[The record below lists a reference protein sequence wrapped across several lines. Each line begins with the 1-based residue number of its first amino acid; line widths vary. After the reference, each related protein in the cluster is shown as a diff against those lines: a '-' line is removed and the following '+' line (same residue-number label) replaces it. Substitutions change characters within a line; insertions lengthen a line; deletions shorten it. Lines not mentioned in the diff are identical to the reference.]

1 MDVLKMISSMVGVGC
16 ALTVIVPLGGGHDPG
31 FRLSDDN
38 GYAGSD
44 QIYQLE

>member
-16 ALTVIVPLGGGHDPG
+16 ALTVIVPLGGHDPG